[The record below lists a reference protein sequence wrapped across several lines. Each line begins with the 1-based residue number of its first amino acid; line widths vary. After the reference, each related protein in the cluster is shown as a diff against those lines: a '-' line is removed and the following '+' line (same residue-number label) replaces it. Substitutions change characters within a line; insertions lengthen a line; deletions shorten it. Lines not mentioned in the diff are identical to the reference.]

1 MVVYVIIKRDVRSN
15 RETIQSIHET
25 FDGAYSAMKAEYD
38 RAAEKQGDL
47 DDFQVLECGWLVKR
61 FYVITTHTEK

>member
-1 MVVYVIIKRDVRSN
+1 MVVYVIIERDVRSN
-15 RETIQSIHET
+15 RETIRSIHET

-38 RAAEKQGDL
+38 RAVEKQGDL
-47 DDFQVLECGWLVKR
+47 DDFQVLECGRLVKR